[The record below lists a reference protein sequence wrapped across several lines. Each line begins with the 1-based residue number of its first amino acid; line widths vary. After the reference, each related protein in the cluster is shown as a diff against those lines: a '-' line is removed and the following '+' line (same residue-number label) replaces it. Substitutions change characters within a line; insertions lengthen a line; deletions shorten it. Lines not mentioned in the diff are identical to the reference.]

1 MLLGRREGR
10 ESARLLGGREVGCW
24 VEETRRESAVL
35 LGRREVDDGCAAGW
49 EGQDCWEG
57 ERWTP
62 RWEFCAAGQEKGC
75 APRRESAGLLGGREV
90 DCWVEE
96 TRRESAVLLGRREV
110 RCWVGGAGL
119 RGGRDVDS

>member
-1 MLLGRREGR
+1 MAAGWKR
-10 ESARLLGGREVGCW
+10 LGGRALCCW
-24 VEETRRESAVL
+24 AGER
-35 LGRREVDDGCAAGW
+35 CAAGW

-57 ERWTP
+57 EMWTP

-90 DCWVEE
+90 GCWVGE

-110 RCWVGGAGL
+110 DDGCAAGWEV
-119 RGGRDVDS
+119 RRERDG